1 MSTPFDKALTDLPG
15 VGKQRVAALAKE
27 WQVTTYGDLSKRYP
41 FRYEDRSELHQISQ
55 LSTYVDQPVQVVGTL
70 STLRPTGKR
79 GPLQGTFRDETGLLE
94 LLWFHRVS
102 WILRQYAV
110 GQRYLL
116 YGYLKRRKSILC
128 VMHPELLPT
137 GPGPPTLQIR
147 PIYHSTDALRRVGL
161 HSQGI
166 AKLQQQL
173 LPVLLPHVSDP
184 LPAFLR
190 QAHDLMPKQQAIQE
204 MHQPSS
210 LAQATA
216 ARKRLCFEEF
226 LFFQLNLLMRAASK
240 KKKQAGVFLK
250 KRDLLHT
257 FYATYMPFELTQA
270 QQRVMYEIHADM
282 CSGCQMN
289 RLLQGDVGSGKTMV
303 AWMSMLIVLSNGLQ
317 AALMVPTEVLAVQ
330 HATLLARYAEPMGI
344 SIACLSG
351 STPKQVRME
360 LLAKLDSG
368 ELQILI
374 GTHALLA
381 PEVCFRKLG
390 LIVIDEQHR
399 FGVAQRALLT
409 EKETNLADHP
419 HILVM
424 TATPIPRTL
433 ALTQYG
439 ELDVS
444 IIDELPK
451 GRKPIR
457 TAMRTGSRRAKV
469 YAFLRQQLAA
479 GHRVYIVYPLIE
491 DSEKLDL
498 HSLSEEY
505 ATVQKAFSAYEV
517 EKLHGR
523 MPADEKKSRMQ
534 RFITGDAQVLVST
547 TVIEVGV
554 DVPEAT
560 AMLIEH
566 ADRFGLAQL
575 HQLRGR
581 IGRGQVASYCIPMTE
596 GRITADARARLE
608 AFVHTQDG
616 FLLAELDLQ
625 QRGPGNVLGT
635 QQSGVWGFEVADLTQ
650 DGDLLVVARAVAQQ
664 ILATDPELTD
674 SVHQSLAM
682 YLHILRAREKDW
694 LKIG

>member
-1 MSTPFDKALTDLPG
+1 MTTPFDKVLTDLPG
-15 VGKQRVAALAKE
+15 VGKRRIAALEKE
-27 WQVTTYGDLSKRYP
+27 WQVTTYGELIKRYP
-41 FRYEDRSELHQISQ
+41 FRYEERSELQQIIQ
-55 LSTYVDQPVQVVGTL
+55 LPKYVDQHVQLVGTL
-70 STLRPTGKR
+70 KSLVTTGKR
-79 GPLQGTFRDETGLLE
+79 GPLKGIFGDETGRLE
-94 LLWFHRVS
+94 LYWFHRVS
-102 WILRQYAV
+102 WILKQYTV

-116 YGYLKRRKSILC
+116 YGCLKQRQSILC
-128 VMHPELLPT
+128 VMHPELLPV
-137 GPGPPTLQIR
+137 GQGPPTLQIR
-147 PIYHSTDALRRVGL
+147 PIYHSTDELRRVGL

-173 LPVLLPHVSDP
+173 LPVLLPHVLEP
-184 LPAFLR
+184 FPAFLLNTY
-190 QAHDLMPKQQAIQE
+190 DLMPKQLAIQE
-204 MHQPSS
+204 MHVPSA
-210 LAQATA
+210 LAHATA

-226 LFFQLNLLMRAASK
+226 FFLQLHLLMRAASK
-240 KKKQAGVFLK
+240 KKKQAGFFLK
-250 KRDLLHT
+250 KRDLLHI
-257 FYATYMPFELTQA
+257 FHATYMPFELTQA

-282 CSGCQMN
+282 CSGYQMN

-317 AALMVPTEVLAVQ
+317 AALMAPTEVLATQ

-344 SIACLSG
+344 SIARLSG
-351 STPKQVRME
+351 STPKKARTA
-360 LLAKLDSG
+360 LLATLASG

-374 GTHALLA
+374 GTHALLEE
-381 PEVCFRKLG
+381 EVCFHKLG

-409 EKETNLADHP
+409 EKETNLAQHP

-457 TAMRTGSRRAKV
+457 TAMRTSARRAKV

-479 GHRVYIVYPLIE
+479 GHRAYIVYPLIE
-491 DSEKLDL
+491 DSEQLDL
-498 HSLSEEY
+498 HSLSEKY
-505 ATVQKAFSAYEV
+505 ATVQKAFSGYEV

-523 MPADEKKSRMQ
+523 MPADEKQYRMQ

-560 AMLIEH
+560 VMLIEH

-581 IGRGQVASYCIPMTE
+581 IGRGQIASYCIPMTE

-608 AFVHTQDG
+608 AFSQTQDG
-616 FLLAELDLQ
+616 FLLAEIDLQ

-635 QQSGVWGFEVADLTQ
+635 QQSGVWGFEIADLTQ
-650 DGDLLVVARAVAQQ
+650 DGDLLAVARTAAQQ

-674 SVHQSLAM
+674 IMHQPLAI
-682 YLHILRAREKDW
+682 YLQTLLARKKDW